1 MAAEMSHTPDKSAN
15 MNNEPNMV
23 SEAPIS
29 VVSGGRLKIAFKG
42 KTLTSVSTLGA
53 SIPSSNTVREGINS
67 VQSETASLGLA
78 PSSTPQSTSSH
89 AGPALQASKEVPNES
104 TDYLNDSKWRARS
117 LLQQLLAPREA
128 NYEFWAPS
136 PATGPI
142 PVVRIVGSTENSTMS
157 PQTTQ
162 EALLMVAV
170 LRAIGHP
177 DSYRVLL
184 PSRPSPSDTD
194 DKTSSTSLS
203 TPMNVDQVD
212 SEAKNAKH
220 ESSSPF
226 VLLLTKEE
234 VQIAKQA
241 AKSAMTA
248 AANASNRWEEDQDS
262 LALELELEFTQL
274 DPRTRVELLKQLDLA
289 EHEQFFESGARH
301 ERLARAAK
309 EAAFHNTQIS
319 FDRARLGPYYFDP
332 HTKTQQAYHSLAV
345 PAPTCEPIALDPN
358 HQNLAIINPDLPL
371 PNGFSYFQQSPSD
384 FHPSMWESLAS
395 NPHVRFPND
404 ANSNSNIRPSP
415 AQKSGNTSGNR
426 SGSKLLVKSR
436 ATNGDKTTEGTK
448 SPNTPSGAPSALF
461 PDLPRPKMTTSDGK
475 DAYRYSVMDGYAQ
488 WLKLELENHMTA
500 CAPID
505 LHDTWAR
512 QFRSQW
518 EVLQPQGCFDYMG
531 GDTAAQTAS
540 LSASTSLSA
549 MSGSGTGF
557 GGAKPVSSAIR
568 KVWYAHRKHLESENA
583 VQLAM
588 ENAERSRRRARFGD
602 PSDLDIDPGK
612 PLTRDERRKLH
623 RNEKEYTKLKQLFL
637 AQGLVDE
644 QDFPLDRLSWYDFHT
659 LFASLGISVAH
670 LLEEEAAKNQ
680 LPAIIYGPNGQ
691 VRARSHK
698 KGAARAAKLAAKKAA
713 MEASNTT
720 SNTSSNKPTSSHSSL
735 HSATSTPSNTS
746 SAAANPKKRQ
756 RSTLTT
762 DPLETQQLQ
771 AQADSQYHHQRHR
784 ASTPYLDLTANNAEQ
799 CKGCGASDNA
809 DDFIHC
815 IKCRNAYHIF
825 CIDDPVDNDKQWVC
839 PPCEK
844 GH

>member
-1 MAAEMSHTPDKSAN
+1 
-15 MNNEPNMV
+15 
-23 SEAPIS
+23 
-29 VVSGGRLKIAFKG
+29 
-42 KTLTSVSTLGA
+42 
-53 SIPSSNTVREGINS
+53 
-67 VQSETASLGLA
+67 
-78 PSSTPQSTSSH
+78 
-89 AGPALQASKEVPNES
+89 
-104 TDYLNDSKWRARS
+104 
-117 LLQQLLAPREA
+117 
-128 NYEFWAPS
+128 
-136 PATGPI
+136 
-142 PVVRIVGSTENSTMS
+142 
-157 PQTTQ
+157 
-162 EALLMVAV
+162 
-170 LRAIGHP
+170 
-177 DSYRVLL
+177 
-184 PSRPSPSDTD
+184 
-194 DKTSSTSLS
+194 
-203 TPMNVDQVD
+203 
-212 SEAKNAKH
+212 
-220 ESSSPF
+220 
-226 VLLLTKEE
+226 
-234 VQIAKQA
+234 
-241 AKSAMTA
+241 
-248 AANASNRWEEDQDS
+248 
-262 LALELELEFTQL
+262 
-274 DPRTRVELLKQLDLA
+274 
-289 EHEQFFESGARH
+289 
-301 ERLARAAK
+301 
-309 EAAFHNTQIS
+309 
-319 FDRARLGPYYFDP
+319 
-332 HTKTQQAYHSLAV
+332 
-345 PAPTCEPIALDPN
+345 
-358 HQNLAIINPDLPL
+358 
-371 PNGFSYFQQSPSD
+371 
-384 FHPSMWESLAS
+384 
-395 NPHVRFPND
+395 
-404 ANSNSNIRPSP
+404 
-415 AQKSGNTSGNR
+415 
-426 SGSKLLVKSR
+426 
-436 ATNGDKTTEGTK
+436 
-448 SPNTPSGAPSALF
+448 
-461 PDLPRPKMTTSDGK
+461 
-475 DAYRYSVMDGYAQ
+475 
-488 WLKLELENHMTA
+488 
-500 CAPID
+500 
-505 LHDTWAR
+505 
-512 QFRSQW
+512 
-518 EVLQPQGCFDYMG
+518 MG

-583 VQLAM
+583 VQLEM

>member
-1 MAAEMSHTPDKSAN
+1 
-15 MNNEPNMV
+15 
-23 SEAPIS
+23 
-29 VVSGGRLKIAFKG
+29 
-42 KTLTSVSTLGA
+42 
-53 SIPSSNTVREGINS
+53 
-67 VQSETASLGLA
+67 
-78 PSSTPQSTSSH
+78 
-89 AGPALQASKEVPNES
+89 
-104 TDYLNDSKWRARS
+104 
-117 LLQQLLAPREA
+117 
-128 NYEFWAPS
+128 
-136 PATGPI
+136 
-142 PVVRIVGSTENSTMS
+142 MS

-184 PSRPSPSDTD
+184 PSNALPSNTDAKPSLA
-194 DKTSSTSLS
+194 SSL
-203 TPMNVDQVD
+203 TPMNVDHVD
-212 SEAKNAKH
+212 SEAQSAKQ
-220 ESSSPF
+220 ESASPF

-241 AKSAMTA
+241 AKSAMA
-248 AANASNRWEEDQDS
+248 AASNASNRWEEDQDS

-309 EAAFHNTQIS
+309 EAAFHNTQIA

-332 HTKTQQAYHSLAV
+332 HTKTQQAFHSLAV
-345 PAPTCEPIALDPN
+345 PAPVCEPIALDPD
-358 HQNLAIINPDLPL
+358 HPNLTIINPDLPL
-371 PNGFSYFQQSPSD
+371 PNGFSYFQQSPAD
-384 FHPSMWESLAS
+384 FHPSMWELLAS

-404 ANSNSNIRPSP
+404 ANSNSNFRPSSTP
-415 AQKSGNTSGNR
+415 KSGNTAGNR
-426 SGSKLLVKSR
+426 PVSKLLVKSR
-436 ATNGDKTTEGTK
+436 ATQSDKTTEGSK

-461 PDLPRPKMTTSDGK
+461 PDLPRPKMTMPEGK
-475 DAYRYSVMDGYAQ
+475 EVYRYSVMDGYAQ
-488 WLKLELENHMTA
+488 WLKLEFENHMTA
-500 CAPID
+500 CAPMD
-505 LHDTWAR
+505 VHDTWAR

-518 EVLQPQGCFDYMG
+518 EVLQPQGCFDYVG

-549 MSGSGTGF
+549 MSAMSGSVTGF
-557 GGAKPVSSAIR
+557 GGSKPVSSAIR

-602 PSDLDIDPGK
+602 PNDLNIDPGK

-623 RNEKEYTKLKQLFL
+623 RNEKEYAKLKQLFL
-637 AQGLVDE
+637 AQGLVGE
-644 QDFPLDRLSWYDFHT
+644 HDFPLDRLSWYDFHT

-680 LPAIIYGPNGQ
+680 LPSIIYGPNGQ

-713 MEASNTT
+713 MEASNATN
-720 SNTSSNKPTSSHSSL
+720 NTSSHKTASSPSSVSSSHLTSSHSTL
-735 HSATSTPSNTS
+735 AGN
-746 SAAANPKKRQ
+746 NPKKRQ
-756 RSTLTT
+756 RNTLTT

-771 AQADSQYHHQRHR
+771 AMADAQYYHQRHR

-825 CIDDPVDNDKQWVC
+825 CIEDPVDNDKQWVC